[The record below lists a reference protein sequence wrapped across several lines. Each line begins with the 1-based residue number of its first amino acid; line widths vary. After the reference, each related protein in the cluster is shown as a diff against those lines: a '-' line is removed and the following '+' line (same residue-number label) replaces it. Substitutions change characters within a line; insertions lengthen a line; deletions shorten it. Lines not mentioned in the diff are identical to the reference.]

1 MKRLRAEATKEIAI
15 PAEAL
20 WATIEKMTGME
31 NWYPDLISE
40 SSIEESGD
48 ETLRFCTMADG
59 GKLEERV
66 LIRDRGTRT
75 FVYAIDIHPLPATN
89 IVGTLRVD
97 DLNGTSKVT
106 WDAQFTVEDAA
117 AEQTVA
123 MINGMYAAG
132 LDSLAAFHNA

>member
-1 MKRLRAEATKEIAI
+1 VKRLRAEATKEIAI

-66 LIRDRGTRT
+66 LIRDRATRT